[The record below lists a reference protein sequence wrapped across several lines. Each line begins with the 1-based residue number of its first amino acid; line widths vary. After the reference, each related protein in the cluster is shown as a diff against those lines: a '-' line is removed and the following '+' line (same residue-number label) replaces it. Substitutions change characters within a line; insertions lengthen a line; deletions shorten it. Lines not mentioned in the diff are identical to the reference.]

1 MHCIEVFLARGKT
14 FSEFRVS
21 GFGNRESDTPF
32 DIEYIMIERPREELY
47 QRINLRVHKMIE
59 AGLVQEAKAAFEK
72 LGVDLSAS
80 ADSNPSL
87 PNSINTV
94 GYKEL
99 FAYFDGT
106 MDFITA
112 RERLKKNTR
121 VYAKKQ
127 LTWYA
132 KDPDII
138 TLHPADAVEE
148 ILKRL

>member
-1 MHCIEVFLARGKT
+1 M
-14 FSEFRVS
+14 
-21 GFGNRESDTPF
+21 
-32 DIEYIMIERPREELY
+32 
-47 QRINLRVHKMIE
+47 
-59 AGLVQEAKAAFEK
+59 
-72 LGVDLSAS
+72 
-80 ADSNPSL
+80 
-87 PNSINTV
+87 
-94 GYKEL
+94 